1 MKRFVIYF
9 EIFGKKMK
17 YECNMLNK
25 DRAKQIISDKII
37 IRKVEEIKDE
47 SNVIDDIFNLFN
59 MKK

>member
-1 MKRFVIYF
+1 
-9 EIFGKKMK
+9 MK
-17 YECNMLNK
+17 YECNLLIG

>member
-1 MKRFVIYF
+1 
-9 EIFGKKMK
+9 
-17 YECNMLNK
+17 MLNE

-47 SNVIDDIFNLFN
+47 SNVVNDIFNLFN

>member
-1 MKRFVIYF
+1 VKRFVIYF
-9 EIFGKKMK
+9 EIFNKKMK
-17 YECNMLNK
+17 YECNMLNG